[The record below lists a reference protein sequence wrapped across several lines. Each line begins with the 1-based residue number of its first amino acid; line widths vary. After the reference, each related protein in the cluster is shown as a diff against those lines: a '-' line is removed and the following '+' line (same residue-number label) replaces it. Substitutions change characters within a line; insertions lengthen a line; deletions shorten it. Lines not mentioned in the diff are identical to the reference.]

1 MLRVVFCYHFSWKL
15 SNISKMNYQRNGN
28 SEMLILAFLQLIIL
42 SMHFFAF

>member
-15 SNISKMNYQRNGN
+15 SIFQNELPEEWEL
-28 SEMLILAFLQLIIL
+28 EMLILAFLQLIIL